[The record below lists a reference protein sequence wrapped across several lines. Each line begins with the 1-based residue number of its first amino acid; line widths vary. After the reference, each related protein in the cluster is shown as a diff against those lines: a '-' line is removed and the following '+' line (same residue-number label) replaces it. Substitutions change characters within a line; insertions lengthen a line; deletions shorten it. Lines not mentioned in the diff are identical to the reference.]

1 MPCLDLLFLISS
13 MWMFPK
19 NIECEVHQVLLVLKC
34 LRSYRNSKVTTKKVK
49 TSGIWSP
56 VGRVSQEY
64 SSCLLICP
72 QRLCLQLA
80 LGPYKNSFCDS
91 MKLLAIM
98 IYFLS
103 MSFFLWRGLCLS
115 NSHISFLA
123 FLATLLLLEMLEGR
137 KAAAHG
143 ELKGIQ

>member
-1 MPCLDLLFLISS
+1 MLQCNCGMRCWMPCLDLLFLISS

-80 LGPYKNSFCDS
+80 LGHYKNSFCDS

-103 MSFFLWRGLCLS
+103 VSFFFCGEDYAFQIPIFHSWL
-115 NSHISFLA
+115 FLQHCCYW
-123 FLATLLLLEMLEGR
+123 
-137 KAAAHG
+137 KC
-143 ELKGIQ
+143 